1 MNLLLQVLQTTE
13 AVGTQQ
19 NGDVIISM
27 LNSTKHII
35 SDWRQL
41 SNVEDIKIND
51 NYYSLKVCAYNLK
64 DFVGTTVEIIRY
76 KYQHKEEYTILYS
89 FIVDAQKLMNNTIII
104 ADKQLVMSIINSF
117 GFKVEWKNQITLSIK
132 EYDILC
138 SLFKLGYNYIEKI
151 TNGQKNNNNKNYI
164 AVTKNMLNTYD
175 SNFVPKLLTDV
186 CNVDITVNDFK
197 WLKSYDT
204 FSIPQILGIS
214 VI

>member
-1 MNLLLQVLQTTE
+1 MI
-13 AVGTQQ
+13 VG
-19 NGDVIISM
+19 N
-27 LNSTKHII
+27 KHLI
-35 SDWRQL
+35 SDWEQL
-41 SNVEDIKIND
+41 RNIKDIEINH
-51 NYYSLKVCAYNLK
+51 NYYGLIVSSFRTD
-64 DFVGTTVEIIRY
+64 DFIGKTVEIIRY
-76 KYQHKEEYTILYS
+76 KYQHKNEYTVLYS
-89 FIVDAQKLMNNTIII
+89 FIVESQKLMNNTVI
-104 ADKQLVMSIINSF
+104 VMNRQEILNIINSF
-117 GFKVEWKNQITLSIK
+117 GFNIEWKNQITLSIK

-175 SNFVPKLLTDV
+175 SDFVPKLLTDV

-204 FSIPQILGIS
+204 FSIPQILGIN